1 MTKEQ
6 AIRILSSET
15 SMEEIHKL
23 KYYAGFNQDRVLE
36 QIQEAMDMGADALG
50 NDSINRLV
58 SCVKSQD
65 IELSLK
71 LEYSLY
77 YGWIVQVIRKGYD
90 MPIVKV
96 NDNSFDKA
104 IELTYSELK
113 QLRTIKMQNKNKGY

>member
-23 KYYAGFNQDRVLE
+23 KYYAGFNQDKVLE
-36 QIQEAMDMGADALG
+36 QIQEAMDMGADALK

-90 MPIVKV
+90 MPMVKV

>member
-36 QIQEAMDMGADALG
+36 QIQEAMDMGADALR
-50 NDSINRLV
+50 NDNSINRLI
-58 SCVKSQD
+58 SYIKSQD

-113 QLRTIKMQNKNKGY
+113 QLREI

>member
-6 AIRILSSET
+6 AIRILSSDT

-36 QIQEAMDMGADALG
+36 QIQEAMDMGADALK

-113 QLRTIKMQNKNKGY
+113 QLREFNERRIL

>member
-1 MTKEQ
+1 MDKLINYIKE
-6 AIRILSSET
+6 L
-15 SMEEIHKL
+15 HK
-23 KYYAGFNQDRVLE
+23 
-36 QIQEAMDMGADALG
+36 QE
-50 NDSINRLV
+50 
-58 SCVKSQD
+58 

-71 LEYSLY
+71 LEYSLH

-113 QLRTIKMQNKNKGY
+113 QLREI

>member
-36 QIQEAMDMGADALG
+36 QIQEAMDMGADALR

-113 QLRTIKMQNKNKGY
+113 QLMAIKMQNKNKGY

>member
-6 AIRILSSET
+6 AIKLLRKET
-15 SMEEIHKL
+15 SVDEIHRLEVEEKL
-23 KYYAGFNQDRVLE
+23 DFNEVIE
-36 QIQEAMDMGADALG
+36 QIQEAMNMGADALK

-71 LEYSLY
+71 IEYSLY

-113 QLRTIKMQNKNKGY
+113 QLREI

>member
-15 SMEEIHKL
+15 SIEEIHKL

-36 QIQEAMDMGADALG
+36 QIQEAMDMGADALK
-50 NDSINRLV
+50 NDNSINRLV
-58 SCVKSQD
+58 SYAKSQD

-104 IELTYSELK
+104 IELTYSEL
-113 QLRTIKMQNKNKGY
+113 NKLGES

>member
-1 MTKEQ
+1 MDKLINHIKE
-6 AIRILSSET
+6 L
-15 SMEEIHKL
+15 HK
-23 KYYAGFNQDRVLE
+23 
-36 QIQEAMDMGADALG
+36 
-50 NDSINRLV
+50 
-58 SCVKSQD
+58 QD

-71 LEYSLY
+71 LEYSLH

-113 QLRTIKMQNKNKGY
+113 QLREIKM

>member
-23 KYYAGFNQDRVLE
+23 KYYAGFNQDKVLE
-36 QIQEAMDMGADALG
+36 QIQEAMDMGADALR

-104 IELTYSELK
+104 IELTYAELK
-113 QLRTIKMQNKNKGY
+113 QLREIKMQNKNKGY

>member
-15 SMEEIHKL
+15 SVEEIHNL
-23 KYYAGFNQDRVLE
+23 KYYSVFNQDRVLE
-36 QIQEAMDMGADALG
+36 QIQEAMNMGADALK

-65 IELSLK
+65 IELALK
-71 LEYSLY
+71 FEYSLH

-90 MPIVKV
+90 MPIVEV
-96 NDNSFDKA
+96 NDNSFDKV

-113 QLRTIKMQNKNKGY
+113 QLGEI

>member
-36 QIQEAMDMGADALG
+36 QIQEAMDMGADALK

-71 LEYSLY
+71 LEYSLH

-113 QLRTIKMQNKNKGY
+113 QLREIKMQNKNKGY

>member
-6 AIRILSSET
+6 AIRILSSDT
-15 SMEEIHKL
+15 SMEEIHNL

-36 QIQEAMDMGADALG
+36 QIQEAMDMGADALR

-71 LEYSLY
+71 LEYSVH

-90 MPIVKV
+90 IPIVEV
-96 NDNSFDKA
+96 NDNSLDNA
-104 IELTYSELK
+104 IELTYSEF
-113 QLRTIKMQNKNKGY
+113 KNKGY

>member
-36 QIQEAMDMGADALG
+36 QIQEAMDMGADALK
-50 NDSINRLV
+50 NDNSINRLI

-71 LEYSLY
+71 LEYSVH

-113 QLRTIKMQNKNKGY
+113 QLREIKM

>member
-6 AIRILSSET
+6 AIRNLSSET

-23 KYYAGFNQDRVLE
+23 KYYAGFNQDKVLE
-36 QIQEAMDMGADALG
+36 QIQEAMDMGADALK

-71 LEYSLY
+71 LEYSLH

-113 QLRTIKMQNKNKGY
+113 QLMAIKM

>member
-1 MTKEQ
+1 MDKLINHIKE
-6 AIRILSSET
+6 L
-15 SMEEIHKL
+15 HK
-23 KYYAGFNQDRVLE
+23 
-36 QIQEAMDMGADALG
+36 
-50 NDSINRLV
+50 
-58 SCVKSQD
+58 QD

-71 LEYSLY
+71 LEYSVQ

-113 QLRTIKMQNKNKGY
+113 QLREIKM

>member
-36 QIQEAMDMGADALG
+36 QIQEAMDMGADALR

-113 QLRTIKMQNKNKGY
+113 QLREIKMQNKNKGY